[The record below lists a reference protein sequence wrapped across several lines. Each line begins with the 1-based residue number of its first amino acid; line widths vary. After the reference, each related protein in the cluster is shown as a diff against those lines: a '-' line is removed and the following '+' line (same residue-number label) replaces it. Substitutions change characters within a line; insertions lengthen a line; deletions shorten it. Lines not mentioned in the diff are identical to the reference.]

1 MVILSWLTWS
11 IQMQSRARQIFF
23 ITIILSPSTNL
34 FHSIVRR
41 EWEGQF
47 VIKMS
52 ILPELIISNHSKQAA
67 PPTAVGNNSELTQSL
82 QRLFILR
89 YKMWNRRFKYSKHLL
104 LIFSKQKKLWNELI
118 YPPPRFLSDKN
129 GFVVMLSFN
138 NHHFFLFA
146 SFSRNIEFIHIL

>member
-1 MVILSWLTWS
+1 MFVQLGVIKLKSSNCISIIFKLKIEKLYSMIVNHTNDVAQDYMVILSWLTWS

-89 YKMWNRRFKYSKHLL
+89 FKM
-104 LIFSKQKKLWNELI
+104 
-118 YPPPRFLSDKN
+118 
-129 GFVVMLSFN
+129 
-138 NHHFFLFA
+138 
-146 SFSRNIEFIHIL
+146 

>member
-34 FHSIVRR
+34 FHSIVGR

-52 ILPELIISNHSKQAA
+52 ILPELIISTHSKQAA

-89 YKMWNRRFKYSKHLL
+89 FKM
-104 LIFSKQKKLWNELI
+104 
-118 YPPPRFLSDKN
+118 
-129 GFVVMLSFN
+129 
-138 NHHFFLFA
+138 
-146 SFSRNIEFIHIL
+146 